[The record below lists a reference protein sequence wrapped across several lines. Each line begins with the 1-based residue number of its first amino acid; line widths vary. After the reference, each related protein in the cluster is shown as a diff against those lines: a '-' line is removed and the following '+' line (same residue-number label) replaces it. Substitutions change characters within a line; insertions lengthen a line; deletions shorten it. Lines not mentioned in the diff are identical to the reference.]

1 MSDNT
6 FYRSTLKENIILS
19 DSEEFLD
26 EVQRKFLRKYWK
38 MAIVLA
44 AFFSAAVAGLILVFL
59 WFVAHAQA
67 TALVPDTLGLWS
79 IGYLFTF
86 ILHTL
91 FWELVLVVSWVIVG
105 VVVIYLKW
113 YKILPAEDTEGWPKR
128 GRREESDAFGFFVGI
143 IWLIIVWLD
152 GRWETAFEDW
162 TFNDW
167 VYSMGAALLWM
178 FLIIGIP
185 VGLYFLWWINK
196 ERLKES

>member
-1 MSDNT
+1 M
-6 FYRSTLKENIILS
+6 S

-59 WFVAHAQA
+59 WFVATAQA
-67 TALVPDTLGLWS
+67 TGFIPATIGLWS
-79 IGYLFTF
+79 IGSLINF
-86 ILHTL
+86 ILHTI
-91 FWELVLVVSWVIVG
+91 FWELVLVVSWVIV
-105 VVVIYLKW
+105 VVVVLYLKW
-113 YKILPAEDTEGWPKR
+113 YKTLPPEDTEGWPRGR
-128 GRREESDAFGFFVGI
+128 GRREEGDAFGFFVGI
-143 IWLIIVWLD
+143 IWLIIVYLD
-152 GRWETAFEDW
+152 GRWETAFQAW
-162 TFNDW
+162 TVNDW

-196 ERLKES
+196 ERQKES